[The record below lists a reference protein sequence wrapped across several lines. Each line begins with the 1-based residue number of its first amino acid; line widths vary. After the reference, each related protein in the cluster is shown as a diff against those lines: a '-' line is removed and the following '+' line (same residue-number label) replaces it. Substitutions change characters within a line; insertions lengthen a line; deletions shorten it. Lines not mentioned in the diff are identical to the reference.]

1 MEAALTFPL
10 WQANSL
16 PAGNGPR
23 WRILLPSHGRHT
35 LKRATGGR
43 MEQGRTQSR
52 RPQNCMRWAAVLDA
66 GLTLGIPEQRGPAGG
81 EREQHGSEEGTM

>member
-1 MEAALTFPL
+1 
-10 WQANSL
+10 
-16 PAGNGPR
+16 
-23 WRILLPSHGRHT
+23 
-35 LKRATGGR
+35 